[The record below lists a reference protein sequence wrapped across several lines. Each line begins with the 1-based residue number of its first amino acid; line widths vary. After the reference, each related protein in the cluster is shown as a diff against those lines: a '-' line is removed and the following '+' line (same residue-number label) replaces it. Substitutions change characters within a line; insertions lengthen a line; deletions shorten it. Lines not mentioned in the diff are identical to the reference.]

1 MYADRASRFHILF
14 VCTGNLCRSVIAE
27 RLTRRGLATR
37 LGDAAAAFRVASA
50 GTRADG
56 GSPMHLVTGQVLTS
70 VGADADGFASRL
82 LTAAAVDGADLIL
95 TAGRDHRDEVLA
107 LRPNSSRRA
116 YLLREFTRL
125 TARASPAAAG
135 GTVVDGARRVVADA
149 ATRRGRVPYV
159 DPESDE
165 IADPAETRQ
174 AFMACAAAIEPL
186 IRQLLDALCGRV
198 QPTPP
203 SIPNGSRGVAPQ
215 AGLRGTVPARGD
227 DPPNPPKGQH
237 SPNGLR
243 QIFLTSVRIG
253 AAEERAVLEVLR
265 SGRLTGG
272 ERVAE
277 FERRFAAAHGAAHA
291 VAVSNGTTALVA
303 ALRAHG
309 IGPGDEVI
317 TTALTFA
324 ATLNAILEVGATARF
339 ADITDDLTIHPSQ
352 LAGLVTPRTSALLP
366 VHLYGLPA
374 AIAEITGIAG
384 RHGLAVIEDAAQAH
398 GARLGTA
405 AVGSAG
411 TAAFSLYGTKNITCG
426 EGGIV
431 TASDDE
437 IARRLRLLR
446 NHGMRQPYDYVLPGY
461 NYRLTDLQAAIA
473 MAQLARLPQINA
485 SRAANAARLSE
496 GLAGLPGLVL
506 PYVPPGRV
514 HAWHQYVVRV
524 TAAAPINRDQLG
536 KRLDVAGI
544 DARIYYP
551 ALVHDYACYRDH
563 PRVIIDATP
572 RACRAVR
579 EVLALPVHPS
589 LTSDDIDRIVSCVRT
604 ALTDV

>member
-1 MYADRASRFHILF
+1 MPADPGLTAGPPPPYVHPTAIVEREVA
-14 VCTGNLCRSVIAE
+14 VGDGTVIWHHSH
-27 RLTRRGLATR
+27 LRRGSSIGSDCMLGKDVFVDEAVRIGDRVKIQNNVSVYRGVELADDVFVGPSAAFTNDLRPRAAAVAWQLRATR
-37 LGDAAAAFRVASA
+37 VRRGA
-50 GTRADG
+50 
-56 GSPMHLVTGQVLTS
+56 S
-70 VGADADGFASRL
+70 VGANATVLCGIEIGEYGMVGAGAVATASVRPHQLVVGNPARHHAWVCRCGEIVSRDA
-82 LTAAAVDGADLIL
+82 VCPADLRCPRCQDRAGPGSAPTADQAPL
-95 TAGRDHRDEVLA
+95 AGPAATAGGDNRIRLTKVEIGRQEEEAVLA
-107 LRPNSSRRA
+107 
-116 YLLREFTRL
+116 
-125 TARASPAAAG
+125 
-135 GTVVDGARRVVADA
+135 
-149 ATRRGRVPYV
+149 
-159 DPESDE
+159 
-165 IADPAETRQ
+165 
-174 AFMACAAAIEPL
+174 
-186 IRQLLDALCGRV
+186 
-198 QPTPP
+198 
-203 SIPNGSRGVAPQ
+203 
-215 AGLRGTVPARGD
+215 
-227 DPPNPPKGQH
+227 
-237 SPNGLR
+237 
-243 QIFLTSVRIG
+243 
-253 AAEERAVLEVLR
+253 VLR
-265 SGRLTGG
+265 SGRLAGG
-272 ERVAE
+272 TVVAE
-277 FERRFAAAHGAAHA
+277 LERAFASAHGAAHA

-309 IGPGDEVI
+309 IGAGDEVI
-317 TTALTFA
+317 TTPLTFV
-324 ATLNAILEVGATARF
+324 ATLNAILEAGAVARF
-339 ADITDDLTIHPSQ
+339 ADIADDLTIDPAQ
-352 LAGLVTPRTSALLP
+352 LASLVTPRTRAVLP

-374 AIAEITGIAG
+374 AMAEISEFAAA
-384 RHGLAVIEDAAQAH
+384 RGLTVIEDAAQAH
-398 GARLGTA
+398 GARVGA
-405 AVGSAG
+405 APVGSAG
-411 TAAFSLYGTKNITCG
+411 SATFSFYGTKNITCG

-431 TASDDE
+431 TTSDDDV
-437 IARRLRLLR
+437 AWRLRLIR

-604 ALTDV
+604 ALIDD